1 MTNNF
6 IMEKRNYSLDD
17 NDDDDD
23 DDEIL
28 IHHHTITYNGY

>member
-17 NDDDDD
+17 DDEDD